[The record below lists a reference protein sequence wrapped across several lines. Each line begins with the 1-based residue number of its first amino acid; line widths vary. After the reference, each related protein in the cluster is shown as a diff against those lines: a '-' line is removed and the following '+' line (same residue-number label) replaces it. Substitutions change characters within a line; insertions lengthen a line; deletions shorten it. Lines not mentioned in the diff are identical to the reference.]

1 MNTQKEIKD
10 QTRYDLGMAA
20 RYSLFRKKYVDENTY
35 VAADMLGITQPTIS
49 FIESGK
55 RGIGAKAT
63 KVMVSKY
70 KLNMNWLTTGQGTE
84 QIEGQQK
91 ETELGKSI
99 TDVRTKVLE
108 LESKIIQ
115 LEKTIKILTVNN
127 DHVIA
132 RMERFMNE
140 RTK

>member
-20 RYSLFRKKYVDENTY
+20 RYSLFRKKYVDENMY
-35 VAADMLGITQPTIS
+35 VASEILGITQPSIS

-70 KLNMNWLTTGQGTE
+70 KLNMNWLTTGQGTDR
-84 QIEGQQK
+84 IEGPQK
-91 ETELGKSI
+91 ETPLGKTINDLRS
-99 TDVRTKVLE
+99 KVLE
-108 LESKIIQ
+108 LQSEII
-115 LEKTIKILTVNN
+115 EMKKEIAIMSANSTHFIKRIEQFLKQQ
-127 DHVIA
+127 DQ
-132 RMERFMNE
+132 
-140 RTK
+140 